1 MSQKYVP
8 NGCYLTCDKGS
19 SPCQLKVTHSKKATI
34 YGENLASEADMIPGQ
49 NIFPMG
55 ACGLTNAPCQ
65 PDPLYWDKTMKAIKV
80 NGYKLLVED
89 AQLLCKKGGKV
100 SIQFTKAEAM
110 TALGAGPT
118 IPNGITNSMTGLGMG
133 SLDQG
138 ISLRNIFAQG
148 AVEAERFRTLIRLAQ
163 ADILAQEQAIL
174 AQTPVPPIQNPI
186 PDRNIKGNFGELRT
200 AADLKMRGY
209 DVISNT
215 HATQLVE
222 AGHQGLDIGAK
233 YPHSPMDILADAKY
247 KESAGQPTMNN
258 TRRSGRQ
265 MSDRWLTTNLP
276 NRTTTTRLQD
286 ALPADDAARITNKVN
301 AGSRDLMR
309 LAAKVEAD
317 GAVTYYEVDRL
328 GNVGNNPIQVPP
340 ANVMS
345 GNSRAANLINNVS
358 RSIQSTRAV
367 STANQWLV
375 RNAHHV
381 SRVGRVVGRGLL
393 VVGIVAEAYNI
404 SQAYQQDG
412 KKVGRNTKQAIGS
425 AAGALAGGIAGAKLG
440 AMIGAI
446 GGPVGILV
454 GGIAGGIIGGLV
466 GAWMGR
472 EAGGWF

>member
-19 SPCQLKVTHSKKATI
+19 IPCQLQVTHSKKATI
-34 YGENLASEADMIPGQ
+34 YGENLASEADIIPGQ

-55 ACGLTNAPCQ
+55 VCGLTQAPCQ
-65 PDPLYWDKTMKAIKV
+65 PDPLYWDKTMQAIKV
-80 NGYKLLVED
+80 NGFKLLVED

-110 TALGAGPT
+110 TAVGAGPT
-118 IPNGITNSMTGLGMG
+118 IPTAIPSSFNGGWAGMERVTSGLG
-133 SLDQG
+133 DK
-138 ISLRNIFAQG
+138 FAQG
-148 AVEAERFRTLIRLAQ
+148 AGEMEAFSQLTS
-163 ADILAQEQAIL
+163 
-174 AQTPVPPIQNPI
+174 
-186 PDRNIKGNFGELRT
+186 PDRATKGNFGEIRT
-200 AADLKMRGY
+200 AQDLKMRGY
-209 DVISNT
+209 EVISNS
-215 HATQLVE
+215 HATQLTE
-222 AGHQGLDIGAK
+222 AGHQGLDIAAK
-233 YPHSPMDILADAKY
+233 DPHGTMDIVADAKY
-247 KESAGQPTMNN
+247 KESAGRPTMNN
-258 TRRSGRQ
+258 TTNSGRQ
-265 MSDRWLTTNLP
+265 MSNRWLITPNQNGTN
-276 NRTTTTRLQD
+276 RLQD
-286 ALPADDAARITNKVN
+286 ALPADDAARISNKVT

-328 GNVGNNPIQVPP
+328 GNVTGNPVQVPP

-345 GNSRAANLINNVS
+345 GSSRAANLINNVS

-381 SRVGRVVGRGLL
+381 SRVGRVAGRGLL

-404 SQAYQQDG
+404 NQAYQQDG
-412 KKVGRNTKQAIGS
+412 GKVGSHTKQAIGS

-440 AMIGAI
+440 AMLGVV
-446 GGPVGILV
+446 GGPVGVLV

-466 GAWMGR
+466 GAWAGR